1 LVFAKYEL
9 ALAAVALTGTGL
21 LLITYPSKTF
31 MLLLAGLIVASGM
44 AVTAGL
50 GLTPQMEALRVQGK
64 QHTTE
69 FQKYHGKAMITMVVE
84 SASLLLSG
92 FVLLAAVGPGSKN
105 LVIETSP
112 TDPEYVPMFDKP
124 KR

>member
-1 LVFAKYEL
+1 
-9 ALAAVALTGTGL
+9 
-21 LLITYPSKTF
+21 
-31 MLLLAGLIVASGM
+31 
-44 AVTAGL
+44 
-50 GLTPQMEALRVQGK
+50 MEALRVQGK

-69 FQKYHGKAMITMVVE
+69 FKKYHGKAMITMVVE

-92 FVLLAAVGPGSKN
+92 CVLLAAAGQGGKDVVLESP
-105 LVIETSP
+105 P